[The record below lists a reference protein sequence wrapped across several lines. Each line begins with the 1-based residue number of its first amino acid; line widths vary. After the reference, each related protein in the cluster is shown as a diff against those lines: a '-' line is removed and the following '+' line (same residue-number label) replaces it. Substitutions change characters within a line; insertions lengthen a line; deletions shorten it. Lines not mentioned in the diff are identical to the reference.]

1 VSVNF
6 GRASPEF
13 MLLML
18 MLMLGHC
25 RVWSQMLVCVRCC
38 VCVRALC
45 VCLCA
50 FVWVGGGVVVEG
62 GVANVRVCVCAVRE
76 CAHCVCVLRACACVC
91 V

>member
-1 VSVNF
+1 MFAEIAGSRTLISWGKRRGCEIVSVNF

-13 MLLML
+13 MVLML

-45 VCLCA
+45 VCLCTH
-50 FVWVGGGVVVEG
+50 VCVL
-62 GVANVRVCVCAVRE
+62 VCVCVGGWG
-76 CAHCVCVLRACACVC
+76 CSG
-91 V
+91 